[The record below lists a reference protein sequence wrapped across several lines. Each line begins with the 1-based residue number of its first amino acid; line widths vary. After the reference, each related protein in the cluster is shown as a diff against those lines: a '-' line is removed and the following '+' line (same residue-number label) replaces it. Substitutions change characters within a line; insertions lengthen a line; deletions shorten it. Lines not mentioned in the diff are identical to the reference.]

1 MTNAKHINGL
11 PQLPEDL
18 VAEVH
23 NSISENEN
31 HTSKASYGDVYD
43 WLPANDK
50 IQEWC
55 TNNISKDIYWGIQVI
70 HSNLPKHKDIGTIT
84 KFNYVITGQQCDT
97 NFYNNEDE
105 LIETVILEHEQWYIL
120 NTNVTHE
127 VTDVNDVRISITG
140 KITP

>member
-43 WLPANDK
+43 L
-50 IQEWC
+50 
-55 TNNISKDIYWGIQVI
+55 SLI
-70 HSNLPKHKDIGTIT
+70 HI
-84 KFNYVITGQQCDT
+84 
-97 NFYNNEDE
+97 
-105 LIETVILEHEQWYIL
+105 
-120 NTNVTHE
+120 
-127 VTDVNDVRISITG
+127 
-140 KITP
+140 